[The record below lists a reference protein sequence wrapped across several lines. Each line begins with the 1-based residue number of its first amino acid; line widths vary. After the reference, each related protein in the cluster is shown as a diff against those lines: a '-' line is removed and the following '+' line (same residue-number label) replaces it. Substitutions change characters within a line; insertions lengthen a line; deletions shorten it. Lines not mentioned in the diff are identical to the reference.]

1 MHILIAEDDAPSR
14 QILASICKKAD
25 ESHQVTLAENG
36 QVAWALL
43 DDPKRW
49 FDVVFLDVQMPE
61 WGGLDVLRRL
71 RKSPVYSSLEVVM
84 CTASNDRAT
93 ITEAISLGVRHY
105 IIKPC
110 TEPVVTEKLRLIAE
124 KRLAEAR

>member
-25 ESHQVTLAENG
+25 ETHHIALAEDG
-36 QVAWALL
+36 QAAWALL

-49 FDVVFLDVQMPE
+49 FDVVFLDVHMPA
-61 WGGLDVLRRL
+61 WGGLDLLRRL
-71 RKSPVYSSLEVVM
+71 RKTPVYQSVEVVM

-93 ITEAISLGVRHY
+93 ITEAMSLGVRHY
-105 IIKPC
+105 IVKPC
-110 TEPVVTEKLRLIAE
+110 TEAVVTAKLKLIE
-124 KRLAEAR
+124 QKRLAEAR